1 MQQMLLFAP
10 WIASTDSFS
19 LPMGTAEVSVV
30 DARDVAAVAVCA
42 LTQDGHDRKIYDLT
56 GPEALSFEEI
66 ADRLS
71 RATGKKVS
79 YVHVPPDYA
88 RKQLV
93 GIGLPRWLVD
103 DMLILCASYREGY
116 GAGVSSA
123 VAEVTKQAPR
133 TFDQFARDYAQA
145 FREGS

>member
-1 MQQMLLFAP
+1 
-10 WIASTDSFS
+10 
-19 LPMGTAEVSVV
+19 
-30 DARDVAAVAVCA
+30 
-42 LTQDGHDRKIYDLT
+42 
-56 GPEALSFEEI
+56 
-66 ADRLS
+66 
-71 RATGKKVS
+71 
-79 YVHVPPDYA
+79 VPPDYA

-103 DMLILCASYREGY
+103 DMLILSASYREGY

>member
-1 MQQMLLFAP
+1 
-10 WIASTDSFS
+10 
-19 LPMGTAEVSVV
+19 
-30 DARDVAAVAVCA
+30 VCA